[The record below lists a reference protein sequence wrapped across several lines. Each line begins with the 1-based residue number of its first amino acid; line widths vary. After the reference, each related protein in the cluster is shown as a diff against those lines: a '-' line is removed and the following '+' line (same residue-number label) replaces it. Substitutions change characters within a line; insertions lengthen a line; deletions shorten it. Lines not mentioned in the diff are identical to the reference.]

1 MTRMENLLKEVYNL
15 RNQIAKVKGND
26 IVNIDELVQ
35 SYKFRDEAA
44 EWKEFELKLRIEELK
59 KGLEKV
65 EAAQQAAVDYL
76 R

>member
-1 MTRMENLLKEVYNL
+1 MKEVYNL